1 MARTQITFKGKIN
14 SFTTTSANLN
24 FENSFNYVFS
34 SEVNVCLFSIRQVC
48 QWCSNCPTGKCIPKN
63 DDCEQANYCRRQ
75 QRAITSAND
84 CVERLCQAS
93 DCEKCWKKSS
103 CIWTRQFKRSSKYFS

>member
-1 MARTQITFKGKIN
+1 M
-14 SFTTTSANLN
+14 
-24 FENSFNYVFS
+24 
-34 SEVNVCLFSIRQVC
+34 CLFSIQQVC